1 MHSIDLKT
9 IFGDYIPVAVLD
21 KHLFLSEGFCLCL
34 TILATVTSHIS
45 IYMNDTK
52 RKLTVQEKIRK
63 GLIKTPIK
71 RLNKHFMISY
81 IFKEPTK
88 EEMEYMQSKVMNAL
102 TSKGKQNK
110 DGK

>member
-1 MHSIDLKT
+1 
-9 IFGDYIPVAVLD
+9 
-21 KHLFLSEGFCLCL
+21 
-34 TILATVTSHIS
+34 
-45 IYMNDTK
+45 
-52 RKLTVQEKIRK
+52 
-63 GLIKTPIK
+63 
-71 RLNKHFMISY
+71 MISY

>member
-1 MHSIDLKT
+1 
-9 IFGDYIPVAVLD
+9 
-21 KHLFLSEGFCLCL
+21 
-34 TILATVTSHIS
+34 
-45 IYMNDTK
+45 MNDTK

-102 TSKGKQNK
+102 ASKGKQ
-110 DGK
+110 GKEGK